1 MNVGRFRPIA
11 TASMGALTSEPP
23 VPVKRTVGF
32 VVVDMA
38 LAAATKTAHALITSC
53 AAAVDQARLLVQLL
67 CATDRDITRSSQP
80 AAPAK
85 INPSVATHTSP
96 SAT

>member
-1 MNVGRFRPIA
+1 MGRFRPIA

-38 LAAATKTAHALITSC
+38 LAAAARTTQAFIAALASGS
-53 AAAVDQARLLVQLL
+53 
-67 CATDRDITRSSQP
+67 TDTGRQ
-80 AAPAK
+80 APAQAVRFVVQDGCALQYSK
-85 INPSVATHTSP
+85 MRVLLSISNT
-96 SAT
+96 